1 MNTTPQGNEQ
11 HASHIPALATLINLG
26 WTFLPATEC
35 QTLRGSQ
42 RDVVM
47 KPVLERV
54 LRQRRFTFKGRSYP
68 LSDQAIDQVIREITT
83 PSMAQGLMDAN
94 QAVYDLL
101 TLGITVTEFVGGKK
115 AQPTVHL
122 IDWEHL
128 DNNEFHITEEME
140 VLSTQGTHTRRP
152 DVVAFVNGIPLAVI
166 EAKRAASGNPNKN
179 MVEEGIS
186 QNLRNQKG
194 YPD

>member
-68 LSDQAIDQVIREITT
+68 LSDQAIDQVIREIVTLT
-83 PSMAQGLMDAN
+83 RHVLEWIYIGESWCNDSRGHLVLGLC
-94 QAVYDLL
+94 
-101 TLGITVTEFVGGKK
+101 
-115 AQPTVHL
+115 
-122 IDWEHL
+122 
-128 DNNEFHITEEME
+128 
-140 VLSTQGTHTRRP
+140 GTGH
-152 DVVAFVNGIPLAVI
+152 D
-166 EAKRAASGNPNKN
+166 S
-179 MVEEGIS
+179 
-186 QNLRNQKG
+186 
-194 YPD
+194 